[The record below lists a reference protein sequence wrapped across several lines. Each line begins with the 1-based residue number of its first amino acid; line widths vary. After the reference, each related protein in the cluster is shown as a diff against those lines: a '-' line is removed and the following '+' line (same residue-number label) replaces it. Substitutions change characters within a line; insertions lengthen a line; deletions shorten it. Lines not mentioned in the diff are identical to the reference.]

1 VDDPAAMSGGRP
13 TPLGPPQVGGM
24 PQSPLEHYLWRQN
37 RHLQDVIIE
46 LERRCAR
53 LQMEIQM
60 MLPSSRVGS
69 YDD

>member
-1 VDDPAAMSGGRP
+1 
-13 TPLGPPQVGGM
+13 M